1 MAYTYSI
8 TNEMVQN
15 VYGLFIS
22 NTVMEL
28 KDIKCM
34 KTNYQYLSF

>member
-1 MAYTYSI
+1 MSYTYSI

-22 NTVMEL
+22 NTGDGVEG
-28 KDIKCM
+28 
-34 KTNYQYLSF
+34 